1 MKQMTAVEAK
11 TNFGSVLDAVEEG
24 EEILVTR
31 NGKEVARIVPASRP
45 RISREEAVERL
56 KTFAKDH
63 KLKLGMDWRELR
75 DAGRK

>member
-1 MKQMTAVEAK
+1 MTAVETK
-11 TNFGSVLDAVEEG
+11 TNFGSVLDAVEAG

-56 KTFAKDH
+56 KTFAKGH
-63 KLKLGMDWRELR
+63 KLGMDWRELR